1 MVQPEKLR
9 TSQFCSF
16 FSFKNRSIGKKRGP
30 MQTMVGT
37 YVSENRDR
45 FLRFGW
51 FLFVSAF
58 LMNFGQYIGMKL
70 CQI

>member
-1 MVQPEKLR
+1 MMCQLVIGRE
-9 TSQFCSF
+9 F
-16 FSFKNRSIGKKRGP
+16 FPLYRGP

-37 YVSENRDR
+37 YGSENRDP